1 MVEEPPRGQVL
12 TAWALFVGWAALIY
26 ASIPFARGILQW
38 TELHGG
44 AGSMRWLS
52 IALIGL
58 AAAWAIRRILRRLR
72 HLRWPRIAL
81 VVFVA
86 AVFVY
91 LAFEMMD
98 TPAEALHFV
107 EYGVLGLLAFRAFAM
122 RGRDPLV
129 YLNAALACALVST
142 IDEAVQWM
150 TPGRYWD
157 VRDLSNNSL
166 AAALVLVAVA
176 GGFRPAYIR
185 LPIARESARMTAAL
199 AAVLALLLGV
209 CAANTPVAA
218 ARLAERIPALT
229 FLLNN
234 EHAMSEYG
242 YRYEEPDIGRF
253 YSRFD
258 ADTVRAIDSARA
270 AEVGAILHYYTVADS
285 FTNFLRVYTPA
296 RDPFAHEAMVR
307 LNRRNHYFGVL
318 PKYRDEPYWYAFH
331 VTIAWRENQILER
344 YFSNTLAAAG
354 QYWTHE
360 LKEALAEHVQ
370 DRRYTSPVSRHLIHR
385 VSLPQV
391 WLLIGVIW
399 LGCAAV
405 WRASGNM
412 QKRND
417 S

>member
-1 MVEEPPRGQVL
+1 M
-12 TAWALFVGWAALIY
+12 FIGWSALIY
-26 ASIPFARGILQW
+26 ATIPFARAMLRW

-44 AGSMRWLS
+44 AGSLRWLS

-58 AAAWAIRRILRRLR
+58 AASWAIRRILGQLRRLP
-72 HLRWPRIAL
+72 WPRIA
-81 VVFVA
+81 VVILA
-86 AVFVY
+86 TAVFIY

-98 TPAEALHFV
+98 TPAEAVHFV

-142 IDEAVQWM
+142 VDEALQWM

-157 VRDLSNNSL
+157 VRDLSHNAL
-166 AAALVLVAVA
+166 AAALMLVAIA

-185 LPIARESARMTAAL
+185 LPIARASARTAAALTAAL
-199 AAVLALLLGV
+199 AVLLGV

-218 ARLAERIPALT
+218 ARWAERIPALA
-229 FLLNN
+229 FLLDN

-242 YRYEEPDIGRF
+242 YRYDEPDIGRF

-258 ADTVRAIDSARA
+258 AETVRAIDAARA
-270 AEVGAILHYYTVADS
+270 AEVGPILHHYAVVDS

-318 PKYRDEPYWYAFH
+318 PKYRYEPDWYAFH
-331 VTIAWRENQILER
+331 VTVAWHENQILER

-354 QYWTHE
+354 QYWTDE

-385 VSLPQV
+385 VSLRQV
-391 WLLIGVIW
+391 WLMIGVVL

-405 WRASGNM
+405 WRWAGEEKAEFGM
-412 QKRND
+412 QKVG
-417 S
+417 